1 MAAIDMSAPLPNITL
16 CTPCSASWHRW
27 LDAPM
32 APPPIRL
39 DGTGIRTV
47 RDVREAQ
54 QRRADDHYALIRR
67 QQELIIRICAAGHQ
81 GEAAAQ

>member
-1 MAAIDMSAPLPNITL
+1 MTAIDMSVPLPKITM
-16 CTPCSASWHRW
+16 CQPCSAAWHAW

-32 APPPIRL
+32 ATPPIRL

-54 QRRADDHYALIRR
+54 QRRADDHYALVRR
-67 QQELIIRICAAGHQ
+67 QQELIIRICAARHQ
-81 GEAAAQ
+81 GEATS